1 MLNVIEKLWVKNFEK
16 YLFDLVV
23 KMLLVILIRL

>member
-23 KMLLVILIRL
+23 KTLLVILIRL